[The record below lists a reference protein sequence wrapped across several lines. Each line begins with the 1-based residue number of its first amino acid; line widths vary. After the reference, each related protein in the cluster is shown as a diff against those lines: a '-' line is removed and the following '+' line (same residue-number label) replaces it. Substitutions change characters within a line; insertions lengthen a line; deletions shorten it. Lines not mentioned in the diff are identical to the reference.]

1 MTMPFKVIW
10 ELFRVNTDNTA
21 RVYVHPGG
29 TSSGKTYTI
38 MQVLIYMALIEA
50 GSITTVV
57 GQDLPNLKVGALRD
71 AKTILAGSEWLAGY
85 FNVHESEHYLQCK
98 NNSIIE
104 FKSYNDEQD
113 AKNGKRDYL
122 FVNEANGIPYE
133 IYWQLAIRTRK
144 KIWIDYNPS
153 ERFWVHNEVKGR
165 QGVKMIISDHRGNP
179 FLSKEEHE
187 RIENIEDKELWKV
200 YARGLTGKL
209 SGVIFPNFRIVDSMP
224 ERDSWKV
231 QGYGLDFG
239 FTNDPTALVHCV
251 IAHGELWTDLEIYET
266 GLTNPMIAEKAKEA
280 GITKANQ
287 IIADSAEP
295 KSITELRNAGLWVI
309 PTVKGGDSI
318 MVGIDI
324 LHRYKWNVTRRS
336 VGLIEELQSYKW
348 KKDRDGKKTNI
359 PIDKYNHAIDATRY
373 FALMRLNVKRLGG
386 AKARI
391 INLD

>member
-1 MTMPFKVIW
+1 MIMPFKVIGA
-10 ELFRVNTDNTA
+10 LFRANTDKAA
-21 RVYVHPGG
+21 RVYINQGG

-38 MQVLIYMALIEA
+38 MQVLIYVAILEA

-71 AKTILAGSEWLAGY
+71 TKTILAGSDWLAGY
-85 FNVHESEHYLQCK
+85 FDLHESEHYLRCK
-98 NNSIIE
+98 NGSIIE
-104 FKSYNDEQD
+104 FKSYKDEQD

-144 KIWIDYNPS
+144 KIWVDYNPS
-153 ERFWVHNEVKGR
+153 ERFWVHNEIKGR
-165 QGVKMIISDHRGNP
+165 KGAKMIISDHRGNP
-179 FLSKEEHE
+179 FLSKEEHD
-187 RIENIEDKELWKV
+187 RIEGIEDKELWKV

-209 SGVIFPNFRIVDSMP
+209 SGVIFPNFRIVDSLP
-224 ERDSWKV
+224 ERASWKV

-266 GLTNPMIAEKAKEA
+266 GLTNPMIAENAKEA
-280 GITKANQ
+280 GLTKADQ

-295 KSITELRNAGLWVI
+295 KSIAELRNAGLWVI

-318 MVGIDI
+318 TVGIDI

-336 VGLIEELQSYKW
+336 IGMIEELQSYKW
-348 KKDRDGKKTNI
+348 KKDRDGKKTNT
-359 PIDKYNHAIDATRY
+359 PVDKFNHAIDATRY
-373 FALMRLNVKRLGG
+373 FALMRLNVRRAGG

>member
-1 MTMPFKVIW
+1 MIMPFKVIGP
-10 ELFRVNTDNTA
+10 LFRANTDEAA
-21 RVYVHPGG
+21 RVYINQGG

-38 MQVLIYMALIEA
+38 MQVVIYVALLEA

-71 AKTILAGSEWLAGY
+71 AKTILSGSDWLAGN
-85 FNVHESEHYLQCK
+85 FDMHESGHYLQCV
-98 NNSIIE
+98 NGSVIE
-104 FKSYNDEQD
+104 FKSYKDEQD

-133 IYWQLAIRTRK
+133 IYWQLAIRTRR

-165 QGVKMIISDHRGNP
+165 KGVKMIISDHRGNP

-187 RIENIEDKELWKV
+187 RIEGIEDKELWKV

-209 SGVIFPNFRIVDSMP
+209 SGVIFPNFRIVDSLP
-224 ERDSWKV
+224 ERASWKIH
-231 QGYGLDFG
+231 GYGLDFG
-239 FTNDPTALVHCV
+239 FTNDPTALVNCV

-266 GLTNPMIAEKAKEA
+266 GLTNPMIAEKAREA
-280 GITKANQ
+280 GLTKADQ

-295 KSITELRNAGLWVI
+295 KSIAELRNAGLWVVS
-309 PTVKGGDSI
+309 TVKGGDSI
-318 MVGIDI
+318 TVGIDI

-348 KKDRDGKKTNI
+348 KKDRDGKKTNT
-359 PIDKYNHAIDATRY
+359 PVDKFNHAIDATRY
-373 FALMRLNVKRLGG
+373 FALMRLNVRRVGG
-386 AKARI
+386 PKAHV

>member
-1 MTMPFKVIW
+1 MIMPFKVIGA
-10 ELFRVNTDNTA
+10 LFRANTDKAA
-21 RVYVHPGG
+21 RVYINQGG

-38 MQVLIYMALIEA
+38 MQVLIYVAILEA

-71 AKTILAGSEWLAGY
+71 AKTILAGSDWLTYY
-85 FNVHESEHYLQCK
+85 FDLHESEHYLRCK
-98 NNSIIE
+98 NGSIIE
-104 FKSYNDEQD
+104 FKSYKDEQD

-144 KIWIDYNPS
+144 KIWVDYNPS

-165 QGVKMIISDHRGNP
+165 ECAKMIISDHRGNP

-187 RIENIEDKELWKV
+187 RIEGIEDKELWKV

-209 SGVIFPNFRIVDSMP
+209 SGVIFPNFRIVDSLP
-224 ERDSWKV
+224 ERASWKV

-239 FTNDPTALVHCV
+239 FTNDPTALVHCI

-280 GITKANQ
+280 GLTKADQ

-295 KSITELRNAGLWVI
+295 KSIAELRNAGLWVI
-309 PTVKGGDSI
+309 STVKGGDSI
-318 MVGIDI
+318 TVGIDI

-336 VGLIEELQSYKW
+336 IGMIEELQSYKW
-348 KKDRDGKKTNI
+348 KKDRDGKKTNT
-359 PIDKYNHAIDATRY
+359 PIDKFNHAIDATRY
-373 FALMRLNVKRLGG
+373 FALMRLNVRRAGG

>member
-1 MTMPFKVIW
+1 
-10 ELFRVNTDNTA
+10 
-21 RVYVHPGG
+21 
-29 TSSGKTYTI
+29 
-38 MQVLIYMALIEA
+38 MA
-50 GSITTVV
+50 
-57 GQDLPNLKVGALRD
+57 GQDLPNLKVGAIRD
-71 AKTILAGSEWLAGY
+71 AKTILAGSDWLGSY
-85 FNVHESEHYLQCK
+85 FDMHESGHYLQCK
-98 NNSIIE
+98 NGSIIE
-104 FKSYNDEQD
+104 FKSYEDEQD

-165 QGVKMIISDHRGNP
+165 EGVKMIISDHRGNP
-179 FLSKEEHE
+179 FLTKEEHE
-187 RIENIEDKELWKV
+187 RIEGIEDKELWKV

-209 SGVIFPNFRIVDSMP
+209 SGVIFPNFRIVDKLP

-239 FTNDPTALVHCV
+239 FTNDPTALVHCI

-266 GLTNPMIAEKAKEA
+266 GLTNPMIVERAKEA
-280 GITKANQ
+280 GLTKGDQ

-295 KSITELRNAGLWVI
+295 KSIAELRNAGLWVI

-318 MVGIDI
+318 TVGIDI

-336 VGLIEELQSYKW
+336 IGMIEELQSYKW
-348 KKDRDGKKTNI
+348 KRDRDGKKTNT
-359 PIDKYNHAIDATRY
+359 PIDKFNHAIDATRY
-373 FALMRLNVKRLGG
+373 FAMMRLNVRRTGRPR
-386 AKARI
+386 ARV

>member
-10 ELFRVNTDNTA
+10 ELFRANTDKAA
-21 RVYVHPGG
+21 RVCVNQGG

-85 FNVHESEHYLQCK
+85 FNIHESEHYLQCK

-187 RIENIEDKELWKV
+187 RIESIEDKELWKV

-266 GLTNPMIAEKAKEA
+266 GLTNPMIAEKTREA

-309 PTVKGGDSI
+309 PTVKGKDSI

-336 VGLIEELQSYKW
+336 IGLIEELQSYKW

>member
-1 MTMPFKVIW
+1 MIMPFKVIGP
-10 ELFRVNTDNTA
+10 LFRANTDEAA
-21 RVYVHPGG
+21 RAYVNQGG

-38 MQVLIYMALIEA
+38 MQVLIYVALQEA

-57 GQDLPNLKVGALRD
+57 GQDLPNLKVGAIRD
-71 AKTILAGSEWLAGY
+71 AKTILACSEWLGSY
-85 FNVHESEHYLQCK
+85 FDMHESGHYLQCK
-98 NNSIIE
+98 NGSIIE
-104 FKSYNDEQD
+104 FKSYEDEQD

-165 QGVKMIISDHRGNP
+165 EGVKMIISDHRGNP
-179 FLSKEEHE
+179 FLTKEEHE
-187 RIENIEDKELWKV
+187 RIEGIEDKELWKV

-209 SGVIFPNFRIVDSMP
+209 SGVIFPNFRIVDKLP

-266 GLTNPMIAEKAKEA
+266 GLTNPMIVERAKEA
-280 GITKANQ
+280 GLAKGDQ

-295 KSITELRNAGLWVI
+295 KSIAELRNAGLWVI

-318 MVGIDI
+318 TVGIDI

-336 VGLIEELQSYKW
+336 IGMIEELQSYKW
-348 KKDRDGKKTNI
+348 KRDRDGKKTNT
-359 PIDKYNHAIDATRY
+359 PIDKFNHAIDATRY
-373 FALMRLNVKRLGG
+373 FAMMRLNVRRTGRPR
-386 AKARI
+386 AHV

>member
-1 MTMPFKVIW
+1 MIMPFKVIGP
-10 ELFRVNTDNTA
+10 LFRANMDKTV
-21 RVYVHPGG
+21 RVYINQGG

-38 MQVLIYMALIEA
+38 MQVLIYLAILEA

-71 AKTILAGSEWLAGY
+71 AKTILAGSDWLAGY
-85 FNVHESEHYLQCK
+85 FNMHESENYLQCS
-98 NNSIIE
+98 NGSVIE
-104 FKSYNDEQD
+104 FKSYKDEQD
-113 AKNGKRDYL
+113 VKNGKRDYL

-133 IYWQLAIRTRK
+133 IYWQLAIRTRNK
-144 KIWIDYNPS
+144 VWIDYNPS
-153 ERFWVHNEVKGR
+153 ERFWVHNEIKGR
-165 QGVKMIISDHRGNP
+165 RGTKTIISDHRGNP

-187 RIENIEDKELWKV
+187 RIEGIEDKELWKV

-209 SGVIFPNFRIVDSMP
+209 SGVIFPNFRIVDSLP
-224 ERDSWKV
+224 ERASWKI

-280 GITKANQ
+280 GLTKADQ

-295 KSITELRNAGLWVI
+295 KSIAELRNAGLWVI

-336 VGLIEELQSYKW
+336 TGHIEELQSYKW
-348 KKDRDGKKTNI
+348 KKDKDGKKTNT
-359 PIDKYNHAIDATRY
+359 PVDKFNHAIDATRY
-373 FALMRLNVKRLGG
+373 FALKRLNVRRVKR
-386 AKARI
+386 ARAHY
-391 INLD
+391 NKLD

>member
-1 MTMPFKVIW
+1 MIMPFKVIGA
-10 ELFRVNTDNTA
+10 LFRANTDKDA
-21 RVYVHPGG
+21 RVYINQGG

-38 MQVLIYMALIEA
+38 MQVLIYVAILEA

-71 AKTILAGSEWLAGY
+71 TKTILSGSDWLAGY
-85 FNVHESEHYLQCK
+85 FDLHESEHYLRCR
-98 NNSIIE
+98 NGSIIE
-104 FKSYNDEQD
+104 FKSYKDEQD

-144 KIWIDYNPS
+144 RIWIDYNPS
-153 ERFWVHNEVKGR
+153 ERFWVHNEIKGR
-165 QGVKMIISDHRGNP
+165 SGAKMIISDHRGNP

-187 RIENIEDKELWKV
+187 RIEGIEDKELWKV

-209 SGVIFPNFRIVDSMP
+209 SGVIFPNFRIVDSLP
-224 ERDSWKV
+224 ERASWKV

-239 FTNDPTALVHCV
+239 FTNDPTALVHCI

-280 GITKANQ
+280 GLTKADQ

-295 KSITELRNAGLWVI
+295 KSIAELRNAGLWVI
-309 PTVKGGDSI
+309 STVKGGDSI
-318 MVGIDI
+318 TVGIDI

-336 VGLIEELQSYKW
+336 IGMIEELQSYKW
-348 KKDRDGKKTNI
+348 KKDRDGKKTNT
-359 PIDKYNHAIDATRY
+359 PVDKFNHAIDATRY
-373 FALMRLNVKRLGG
+373 FALMRLNVRRAGG
-386 AKARI
+386 AKARV

>member
-10 ELFRVNTDNTA
+10 ELFRANTDKAA
-21 RVYVHPGG
+21 RVCVNQGG

-224 ERDSWKV
+224 ERYSWKI

>member
-1 MTMPFKVIW
+1 MPFKVIGP
-10 ELFRVNTDNTA
+10 LFRANTDEAA
-21 RVYVHPGG
+21 RAYVNQGG

-38 MQVLIYMALIEA
+38 MQVLIYVALQEA

-57 GQDLPNLKVGALRD
+57 GQDLPNLKVGAIRD
-71 AKTILAGSEWLAGY
+71 AKTILACSEWLGSY
-85 FNVHESEHYLQCK
+85 FDMHESGHYLQCK
-98 NNSIIE
+98 NGSIIE
-104 FKSYNDEQD
+104 FKSYEDEQD

-165 QGVKMIISDHRGNP
+165 EGVKMIISDHRGNP
-179 FLSKEEHE
+179 FLTKEEHE
-187 RIENIEDKELWKV
+187 RIEGIEDKELWKV

-209 SGVIFPNFRIVDSMP
+209 SGVIFPNFRIVDKLP

-239 FTNDPTALVHCV
+239 FTNDPTALVHCI

-266 GLTNPMIAEKAKEA
+266 GLTNPMIVERAKEA
-280 GITKANQ
+280 GLTKGDQ

-295 KSITELRNAGLWVI
+295 KSIAELRNAGLWVI

-318 MVGIDI
+318 TVGIDI

-336 VGLIEELQSYKW
+336 IGMIEELQSYKW
-348 KKDRDGKKTNI
+348 KRDRDGKKTNT
-359 PIDKYNHAIDATRY
+359 PIDKFNHAIDATRY
-373 FALMRLNVKRLGG
+373 FAMMRLNVRRTGRPR
-386 AKARI
+386 ARV

>member
-1 MTMPFKVIW
+1 MIMPFKVIGA
-10 ELFRVNTDNTA
+10 LFRANTDKAA
-21 RVYVHPGG
+21 RVYINQGG

-38 MQVLIYMALIEA
+38 MQVLIYVAILEA

-71 AKTILAGSEWLAGY
+71 TKTILAGSDWLAGY
-85 FNVHESEHYLQCK
+85 FDLHESEHYLRCK
-98 NNSIIE
+98 NGSIIE
-104 FKSYNDEQD
+104 FKSYKDEQD

-144 KIWIDYNPS
+144 KIWVDYNPS
-153 ERFWVHNEVKGR
+153 ERFWVHNEIKGR
-165 QGVKMIISDHRGNP
+165 KGAKMIISDHRGNP
-179 FLSKEEHE
+179 FLSKEEHD
-187 RIENIEDKELWKV
+187 RIEGIEDKELWKV

-209 SGVIFPNFRIVDSMP
+209 SGVIFPNFRIVDSLP
-224 ERDSWKV
+224 ERASWKV

-239 FTNDPTALVHCV
+239 FTNDPTALVHCI

-266 GLTNPMIAEKAKEA
+266 GLTNPMIAENAKEA
-280 GITKANQ
+280 GLTKADQ

-295 KSITELRNAGLWVI
+295 KSIAELRNAGLWVI

-318 MVGIDI
+318 TVGIDI

-336 VGLIEELQSYKW
+336 IGMIEELQSYKW
-348 KKDRDGKKTNI
+348 KKDRDGKKTNT
-359 PIDKYNHAIDATRY
+359 PVDKFNHAIDATRY
-373 FALMRLNVKRLGG
+373 FALMRLNVRRAGG

>member
-1 MTMPFKVIW
+1 MIMPFKVIGA
-10 ELFRVNTDNTA
+10 LFRANTDKAA
-21 RVYVHPGG
+21 RVYINQGG

-38 MQVLIYMALIEA
+38 MQVLIYVAILEA

-71 AKTILAGSEWLAGY
+71 TKTILAGSDWLAG
-85 FNVHESEHYLQCK
+85 FFDLHESEHYLRCR
-98 NNSIIE
+98 NGSIIE
-104 FKSYNDEQD
+104 FKSYKDEQD

-144 KIWIDYNPS
+144 KVWLDYNPS
-153 ERFWVHNEVKGR
+153 ERFWVHNEIKGR
-165 QGVKMIISDHRGNP
+165 EGAKMIISDHRGNP

-187 RIENIEDKELWKV
+187 RIEGIEDKELWKV

-209 SGVIFPNFRIVDSMP
+209 SGIIFPNFHIVDSLP
-224 ERDSWKV
+224 ERASWKI

-239 FTNDPTALVHCV
+239 FTNDPTALVHCI

-266 GLTNPMIAEKAKEA
+266 GLTNPMIAENAKEA
-280 GITKANQ
+280 GLTKADQ

-295 KSITELRNAGLWVI
+295 KSIAELRNAGLWVI

-318 MVGIDI
+318 TVGIDI

-336 VGLIEELQSYKW
+336 IGMIEELQSYKW
-348 KKDRDGKKTNI
+348 KKDRDGKKTNT
-359 PIDKYNHAIDATRY
+359 PVDKFNHAIDATRY
-373 FALMRLNVKRLGG
+373 FALMRLNVRRAGG

>member
-1 MTMPFKVIW
+1 MIMPFKVIGA
-10 ELFRVNTDNTA
+10 LFRANTDKAT
-21 RVYVHPGG
+21 RVYINQGG

-38 MQVLIYMALIEA
+38 MQVLIYVAILEA

-71 AKTILAGSEWLAGY
+71 TKTILAGSEWLAG
-85 FNVHESEHYLQCK
+85 FFDLHESEHYLRCR
-98 NNSIIE
+98 NGSIIE
-104 FKSYNDEQD
+104 FKSYKDEQD

-144 KIWIDYNPS
+144 RIWIDYNPS
-153 ERFWVHNEVKGR
+153 ERFWVHNEIKGR
-165 QGVKMIISDHRGNP
+165 EGAKMIISDHRGNP

-187 RIENIEDKELWKV
+187 RIEGIEDKELWKV

-209 SGVIFPNFRIVDSMP
+209 SGVIFPNFRIVDSLP
-224 ERDSWKV
+224 ERASWKI

-239 FTNDPTALVHCV
+239 FTNDPTALVHCI

-266 GLTNPMIAEKAKEA
+266 GLTNPMIAENAKEA
-280 GITKANQ
+280 GLTKADQ

-295 KSITELRNAGLWVI
+295 KSIAELRNAGLWVI

-318 MVGIDI
+318 TVGIDI

-336 VGLIEELQSYKW
+336 IGMIEELQSYKW
-348 KKDRDGKKTNI
+348 KKDRDGKKTNT
-359 PIDKYNHAIDATRY
+359 PVDKFNHAIDATRY
-373 FALMRLNVKRLGG
+373 FALMRLNVRRAGG
-386 AKARI
+386 AKARV

>member
-1 MTMPFKVIW
+1 MIMPFKVIGA
-10 ELFRVNTDNTA
+10 LFRANTDKAA
-21 RVYVHPGG
+21 RVYINQGG

-38 MQVLIYMALIEA
+38 MQVLIYVAILEA

-71 AKTILAGSEWLAGY
+71 TKTILAGSDWLAG
-85 FNVHESEHYLQCK
+85 FFELHESEHYLRCR
-98 NNSIIE
+98 NGSIIE
-104 FKSYNDEQD
+104 FKSYKDEQD

-144 KIWIDYNPS
+144 RIWIDYNPS
-153 ERFWVHNEVKGR
+153 ERFWVHNEIKGR
-165 QGVKMIISDHRGNP
+165 KGVKMIISDHRGNP

-187 RIENIEDKELWKV
+187 RIESIEDKELWKV

-209 SGVIFPNFRIVDSMP
+209 SGVIFPNFCIVDSLP
-224 ERDSWKV
+224 ECASWKV

-239 FTNDPTALVHCV
+239 FTNDPTALVHCI

-266 GLTNPMIAEKAKEA
+266 GLTNPMIAENAKEA
-280 GITKANQ
+280 GLTKADQ

-295 KSITELRNAGLWVI
+295 KSIAELRNAGLWVI

-318 MVGIDI
+318 TVGIDI

-336 VGLIEELQSYKW
+336 IGMIEELQSYKW
-348 KKDRDGKKTNI
+348 KKDRDGKKTNT
-359 PIDKYNHAIDATRY
+359 PVDKFNHAIDATRY
-373 FALMRLNVKRLGG
+373 FALMRLNVRRVGG
-386 AKARI
+386 AKARV

>member
-1 MTMPFKVIW
+1 MTMPFKVIG
-10 ELFRVNTDNTA
+10 ELFRANTDNTT
-21 RVYVHPGG
+21 RVCVNQGG

-187 RIENIEDKELWKV
+187 RIESIEDKELWKV

-209 SGVIFPNFRIVDSMP
+209 SGVIFPNFHIVDSMP
-224 ERDSWKV
+224 KRDSWKI

-251 IAHGELWTDLEIYET
+251 IAHGELWTDLEIYDV
-266 GLTNPMIAEKAKEA
+266 GLTNPMIAEKAREA

-295 KSITELRNAGLWVI
+295 KSIEELRNAGLWVI
-309 PTVKGGDSI
+309 PTVKGKDSI

-336 VGLIEELQSYKW
+336 IGLIEELQSYKW

>member
-1 MTMPFKVIW
+1 MTMPFKVIG
-10 ELFRVNTDNTA
+10 ELFRANTDNTT
-21 RVYVHPGG
+21 RVCVNQGG

-187 RIENIEDKELWKV
+187 RIESIEDKELWKV

-209 SGVIFPNFRIVDSMP
+209 SGVIFPNFHIVDSMP
-224 ERDSWKV
+224 KRDSWKI

-251 IAHGELWTDLEIYET
+251 IAHGELWTDLEIYDV
-266 GLTNPMIAEKAKEA
+266 GLTNPMIAEKAREA

-295 KSITELRNAGLWVI
+295 KSIEELRNAGLWVI
-309 PTVKGGDSI
+309 PTVKGKDSI

-336 VGLIEELQSYKW
+336 IGLIEELQSYKW
-348 KKDRDGKKTNI
+348 KKDRDGKKMNI